1 MIPME
6 IVPFLAGMFC
16 GRWARPGWSTVA
28 AAIVF
33 GLLWAGAA
41 GELAQGRAGAAM
53 AVAVD
58 SAAVFAGSLVA
69 NLVRRQLLLRP

>member
-1 MIPME
+1 ME

-41 GELAQGRAGAAM
+41 GELAQGPAGSAL

-58 SAAVFAGSLVA
+58 SAAVLAGALVV
-69 NLVRRQLLLRP
+69 NFVRRQLLLHPKQ